1 VTRFDENT
9 RNGIEVDGSGFIT
22 VIGTVMDAA
31 AGTGTVVV
39 KRNDDAGLYISQSGN
54 APPQNVITGLVSYAS
69 PNGTAGIHILAGSN
83 VKLRSS
89 VSLAN
94 VHAGVR
100 VDMGPANSVD
110 ISKIDLGSAN
120 DGNNIVQEPLG
131 MNPNGG
137 AGICLSLK
145 TNSGATLSAQ
155 GNSFETN
162 DCATTAAA
170 LTINKVDCSGFVDLG
185 LADVTG
191 GPDAGVANKID
202 VSKCTHP

>member
-1 VTRFDENT
+1 
-9 RNGIEVDGSGFIT
+9 
-22 VIGTVMDAA
+22 
-31 AGTGTVVV
+31 
-39 KRNDDAGLYISQSGN
+39 
-54 APPQNVITGLVSYAS
+54 
-69 PNGTAGIHILAGSN
+69 
-83 VKLRSS
+83 
-89 VSLAN
+89 
-94 VHAGVR
+94 
-100 VDMGPANSVD
+100 
-110 ISKIDLGSAN
+110 
-120 DGNNIVQEPLG
+120 

-185 LADVTG
+185 LEDVAG